1 MHLPMFYQNREIFI
15 TGATGFLGKILLEK
29 LLTSCNVRKIY
40 ILVRNKNGVGIE
52 DRIEKLLSAKIFD
65 RLKQSKPDILNKVYY
80 IEGDVTQVNLGMFS
94 SDLDLIKK
102 YVSIVFHLAASVK
115 FNESFRNS
123 FINNVES
130 TKNLADVCRLIDNL
144 VAFVHVSTAFSN
156 CQRVEIEE
164 KIYPLPMSYE
174 TLKDSL
180 NFDFMEI
187 STENILENRPN
198 VYTLTKAIAENLL
211 NNNYRDLPLVIVR
224 PSIVSCCWKEP
235 LPGWN
240 DSWNGANA
248 FVIAITKG
256 IGINILVNENK
267 ICDIVPADIVINVL
281 LSAAWRKALTPHESS
296 EAIPVYNCISGNRNP
311 LDWLKWMQITK
322 KNAWIYPSQKN
333 RFYPRFNIHYKYYWH
348 QFCVLIE
355 HILLAYF
362 VDVLSVAMGKKP
374 WLFNIHKK
382 MKKVNAA
389 FEYFYTREWKFHS
402 DNTEK
407 LNEMMSLEDKK
418 NFDCDVGKVD
428 WNDYLKWY
436 SLGIRRYVL
445 KEDDSTI
452 IQARKRVMRNYFI
465 VLIAKVAIFSGL
477 TYLIFKVLVM

>member
-29 LLTSCNVRKIY
+29 LLASCNVRKIY
-40 ILVRNKNGVGIE
+40 ILVRSKNGIGID
-52 DRIEKLLSAKIFD
+52 DRIEKLLGAKIFD
-65 RLKQSKPDILNKVYY
+65 RLKQSTPDILNKVYY
-80 IEGDVTQVNLGMFS
+80 IDGDVTQENLGMSS
-94 SDLDLIKK
+94 SDLDLVKK
-102 YVSIVFHLAASVK
+102 NVSIVFHLAASIK

-144 VAFVHVSTAFSN
+144 VALVHVSTAFSN
-156 CQRVEIEE
+156 CQRVEIKE
-164 KIYPLPMSYE
+164 KIYPIPMSYE
-174 TLKDSL
+174 TLKDGL
-180 NFDFMEI
+180 NDDFMEI
-187 STENILENRPN
+187 STENVLENRPN

-224 PSIVSCCWKEP
+224 PSIVGCCWKEP

-240 DSWNGANA
+240 DSLIGINS
-248 FVIAITKG
+248 FVIAITK
-256 IGINILVNENK
+256 
-267 ICDIVPADIVINVL
+267 
-281 LSAAWRKALTPHESS
+281 AWKKALAPDESS
-296 EAIPVYNCISGNRNP
+296 EEIPVYNCISGNRNP
-311 LDWLKWMQITK
+311 LDWLKCIQIIK
-322 KNAWIYPSQKN
+322 KNAWIYPSQEN
-333 RFYPRFNIHYKYYWH
+333 CFYPYFNVQHKYYWH

-355 HILLAYF
+355 HTLLASF
-362 VDVLSVAMGKKP
+362 VDVLSIAMGRKP
-374 WLFNIHKK
+374 WLFNSYKK

-389 FEYFYTREWKFHS
+389 LEYFYTREWKFHS

-418 NFDCDVGKVD
+418 NFNCDVGKVD

-452 IQARKRVMRNYFI
+452 IQTRKRVMRNYFI
-465 VLIAKVAIFSGL
+465 VLIAKVAFFLGL